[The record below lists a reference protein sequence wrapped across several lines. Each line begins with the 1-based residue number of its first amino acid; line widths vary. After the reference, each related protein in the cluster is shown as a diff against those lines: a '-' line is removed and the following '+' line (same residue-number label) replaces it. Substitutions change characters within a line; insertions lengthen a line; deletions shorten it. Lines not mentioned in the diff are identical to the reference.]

1 MFDVCI
7 VCTVLCYHREE
18 LIDVAMERSV
28 ARMQSVIELARVI
41 RDRKVIPVKVG
52 GGHVTSM

>member
-1 MFDVCI
+1 MCVWCVVC
-7 VCTVLCYHREE
+7 LCYHREE

>member
-1 MFDVCI
+1 MCACDCVC
-7 VCTVLCYHREE
+7 CFREE

-41 RDRKVIPVKVG
+41 RDRKVIPVKV
-52 GGHVTSM
+52 